1 MARTNVPGVEHIE
14 FDDNLPDAEILSRAQ
29 ALASRIRQYPPGM
42 DNSMPDEE
50 GISRSRSRVGTYS
63 KDIAESDR
71 SLLDVIAGTEAP
83 DYNTLYGGRK
93 ISDLSKHPGIHV
105 PIKKGPNAGDTSSAF
120 GRYQFE
126 KATWDEVS
134 KELGLE
140 DMSPHNQDLGA
151 LHYAAKIYKAKTG
164 RDVSEDWASG
174 DPEMQ
179 HNVLRNLS
187 GVWTSLP
194 GGIEQN
200 PIYGKQRLAQP
211 DRGGAP
217 TSRISD
223 TGFEDQQ
230 PQFRYDPSGR
240 PTSDIFKG
248 ALARGWE
255 GLKGDYLDLIPAMA
269 ASVFNEDEY
278 AKEQLQEYKDRMED
292 VRGEYP
298 VAYEDIS
305 QVNDP
310 VEFLDYAAETL
321 GENAANAA
329 TFLMGAGVG
338 SSIGKA
344 AVRKSIESKLAEHVA
359 KREGLDDAGREVLKN
374 KLMDRIV
381 AGSMAGRVGAG
392 TGMAAASAAS
402 NIPETFQD
410 IYQETGELHPGVA
423 SMFGSVKAGLDT
435 VIPGHVL
442 GKLSGASRDMLT
454 AKILDKMGVLPTSY
468 TKAFLAEAGIATAGE
483 GITEGVQQYID
494 NLAAKYVG
502 SDRDSLEKVFDSAV
516 RGMIGGAVIGA
527 PGAAVEAGRYPAYK
541 YKLDRE
547 ARLKAGAPAQPP
559 GTERI
564 SAPAIPP
571 EISDETTGQAAPPS
585 GLSDAGYS
593 SVISADML
601 AGVGLDKKRN
611 QWIFKNLAGKDFL
624 DEADY
629 AEVAKFLSKLGSN
642 DKIDPE
648 IKAKIIDL
656 IEEHS
661 SNVQRAL
668 ESGIEAGPSGV
679 GAGVSEQPGAGI
691 PTEGAGVPPATGM
704 GADTSSV
711 SGTEGGAPVQQGT
724 LEADPLHFQALSH
737 VLQTNSGS
745 TSGLARALNISL
757 DRADNILND
766 LQESGYVSAPDA
778 KGQRTVTVPDF
789 NAELL
794 LQEAIE
800 EEGVDLE
807 AAKARTLENLKVTR
821 ARQEAEAQ
829 TEEVRKARTVR
840 GLQTT
845 QAQQRA
851 ETAAT
856 QQRDLEAREI
866 QLRGEV
872 RALKDALENATGKRD
887 TSAIA
892 QLTDQ
897 LNAVESQ
904 LQTTTRDRATAAAVR
919 LTEKHPTDGAHGY
932 ATDFDIQDQGD
943 QQSVAA
949 VRTKKKVKGDEKH
962 ANTYFGKTG
971 VLQHA
976 LANIAYDLVFPAPR
990 FRVQPDEVGLESTK
1004 LFEGTG
1010 TKEAESAAKWVQDNL
1025 SAETNEELN
1034 RLVQYFQG
1042 MKDKTEASDKVRWD
1056 EQVVETDTGRER
1068 AMPRTPAPTGDL
1080 YFRTDEA
1087 AKQAPVATLTAE
1099 ELEKGVG
1106 GKGVSSMA
1114 HPVHPAVLDA
1124 LRKGNLAQALL
1135 LHASRIT
1142 GNQSKLARFLSS
1154 VFSGRSEIGD
1164 QSRVARQ
1171 LAKNL
1176 RGTNVKVSLGLTD
1189 ANGKPVPGYYDPAT
1203 NTVHLD
1209 ATDGLNSHTL
1219 IHESGHAVLSH
1230 TLDDADNPLTR
1241 NLTQLFDKVKDSLGG
1256 AYGAQSVHEF
1266 TSEAWGNEE
1275 FKNQLQ
1281 GINPDGLKYTAWDRF
1296 IRAVSN
1302 FFRRAIGLPSK
1313 PLDSMYDA
1321 VDKLISEIASPA
1333 PKNRG
1338 GNILYGPG
1346 GAKYAYSTVDK
1357 IIDKIP
1363 LINEGQKAAL
1373 SDAINFGDREIGS
1386 AIKAFLPMHALAD
1399 IADQYLGNL
1408 PTKVHD
1414 LINQRSGLTKKL
1426 NKMTDPVTAMA
1437 KNAIKKAGHQQ
1448 NEYGDIVH
1456 RSTRAG
1462 VDPTKPRQIYKND
1475 PEKEKIWDNL
1485 NRRYNRLDKSWQDT
1499 YVAMRNGY
1507 RAMYDEIKKTI
1518 FDRIDETDMPQASKV
1533 RLRADIMS
1541 KLMEKGRIDPYFA
1554 LGRSGEYWMSA
1565 NTFDQE
1571 GRPLFVVEAFE
1582 SKWKRRARMRQL
1594 ERGGATEIQPYSN
1607 LQSLDYSR
1615 APDGSFVNSVLKIM
1629 RANKVPDEAVDEM
1642 MRLFISTL
1650 PETAF
1655 AKSMMARKDGGRA
1668 GFDTDAVGVFE
1679 KKMRSMAHQIASMKY
1694 NPKIRNTIADM
1705 ESYANDISKGGIEAK
1720 DKNGKVIK
1728 DEQGQPTYLPAKDN
1742 EIPMRYVEEFKKR
1755 EKFILN
1761 PTKDFWGQLLTTGL
1775 FHYVMGANVS
1785 SVLVNF
1791 ANIPMVVAPYLNS
1804 QYPGQSIS
1812 GAIGHATRVFAGSGR
1827 KAEVEMIGARGEKVM
1842 MDVMPSVANYAPD
1855 SKYGKQYATLVEVL
1869 NEHGQL
1875 DRSQLYEM
1883 IRGDTSTG
1891 TLDKINAASGW
1902 AFHHGERMNR
1912 EVTMMATYDLEVKK
1926 LAAQVRAGKMTAKEA
1941 EEAAAYKAIQTA
1953 ELTNGS
1959 VASASAPRVA
1969 QNFLGKVAFMFKR
1982 YAATHYYM
1990 LWKAFTQATDKLLS
2004 PAERKMARKQLAGIY
2019 GMAGLMAGVQ
2029 GLPLFGL
2036 LSMIYNAFKD
2046 DEDDDFGTLTRN
2058 YIGEF
2063 YYKGPIEYFTNLS
2076 VASRM
2081 SINDMIV
2088 RTANEKAEATT
2099 FAQQMAEVIGG
2110 AAFSVGERVER
2121 GLDLIREGHTER
2133 GIEMM
2138 LPVFAANMFKAVRYG
2153 LEGTN
2158 TLRGDPIT
2166 GDVSLGNVAAQFIG
2180 IAPADY
2186 TRQMEENARLKGM
2199 HDKVI
2204 RKASNLKRKYYIAD
2218 RAGDL
2223 EAKDEAR
2230 EQLIEL
2236 GEKHPGLEISRGN
2249 VGSSLRRSM
2258 KAQQA
2263 ATKEMRHGIRYSKKM
2278 LKEIQ
2283 EKEREWEEAE

>member
-1 MARTNVPGVEHIE
+1 METTI
-14 FDDNLPDAEILSRAQ
+14 
-29 ALASRIRQYPPGM
+29 
-42 DNSMPDEE
+42 DEE
-50 GISRSRSRVGTYS
+50 GMPRTRSRVGTYS

-71 SLLDVIAGTEAP
+71 SLLDTIAGTESP

-93 ISDLSKHPGIHV
+93 ISDLSRHPGIHV
-105 PIKKGPNAGDTSSAF
+105 PIRKGPNAGDTSSAF

-140 DMSPHNQDLGA
+140 DMSPQSQDQGA
-151 LHYAAKIYKAKTG
+151 LHYASKIYKAKTG
-164 RDVSEDWASG
+164 RDVREDWATG
-174 DPEMQ
+174 DPEVQ

-217 TSRISD
+217 TSRITD
-223 TGFEDQQ
+223 AGFDDQPPKLQ
-230 PQFRYDPSGR
+230 YDPSGR

-269 ASVFNEDEY
+269 ASAFGNDKY
-278 AKEQLQEYKDRMED
+278 ATEQLKEYKDRMED
-292 VRGEYP
+292 VRAEYP

-305 QVNDP
+305 KVNDP
-310 VEFLDYAAETL
+310 AEFLDYTVETL

-359 KREGLDDAGREVLKN
+359 KREGLDEAGKAALKD
-374 KLMDRIV
+374 KLMDRVV

-392 TGMAAASAAS
+392 TGMAAASAAG

-423 SMFGSVKAGLDT
+423 AMFGSVKAGLDT

-502 SDRDSLEKVFDSAV
+502 ADREALDKVFDSAV

-527 PGAAVEAGRYPAYK
+527 PGAAVEAGRYPSYRDR
-541 YKLDRE
+541 LDRE
-547 ARLKAGAPAQPP
+547 AGIQLGAPEQPP

-564 SAPAIPP
+564 SAPAVPP
-571 EISDETTGQAAPPS
+571 EVIDETTGQAAPPS
-585 GLSDAGYS
+585 GPSDVGYS
-593 SVISADML
+593 SVLSADML
-601 AGVGLDKKRN
+601 SSIGLDKKRN
-611 QWIFKNLAGKDFL
+611 QWVYKNLEGKDFL
-624 DEADY
+624 NDEDY
-629 AEVAKFLSKLGSN
+629 AKVAKFIGQLGAN
-642 DKIDPE
+642 EKIDPE
-648 IKAKIIDL
+648 IKTKIIDL
-656 IEEHS
+656 IEEHN

-668 ESGIEAGPSGV
+668 ESGIETGPSGV
-679 GAGVSEQPGAGI
+679 GAGVSGGPS
-691 PTEGAGVPPATGM
+691 TGVPPEGVGVPPITGM
-704 GADTSSV
+704 GVDTSSV
-711 SGTEGGAPVQQGT
+711 SGLEGGAPAQQGA
-724 LEADPLHFQALSH
+724 LE
-737 VLQTNSGS
+737 
-745 TSGLARALNISL
+745 
-757 DRADNILND
+757 
-766 LQESGYVSAPDA
+766 
-778 KGQRTVTVPDF
+778 
-789 NAELL
+789 
-794 LQEAIE
+794 EAAGA
-800 EEGVDLE
+800 EGVDLE
-807 AAKARTLENLKVTR
+807 AAKARTLENLQVTR
-821 ARQEAEAQ
+821 ARQQAEAQ
-829 TEEVRKARTVR
+829 TEETRKARTVR
-840 GLQTT
+840 GLETA
-845 QAQQRA
+845 QAQQLA

-872 RALKDALENATGKRD
+872 RGLKDAIEEATGKRD
-887 TSAIA
+887 TNAIA

-919 LTEKHPTDGAHGY
+919 LTEKHPTDETHGY
-932 ATDFDIQDQGD
+932 TTDFDIQDQSD
-943 QQSVAA
+943 QQAVAT
-949 VRTKKKVKGDEKH
+949 VRTKPKVKGDEKH
-962 ANTYFGKTG
+962 AQTYFGKGPVT
-971 VLQHA
+971 QHA
-976 LANIAYDLVFPAPR
+976 LANIAYDLVFPTPR
-990 FRVQPDEVGLESTK
+990 FRVQPDQVDAESNK

-1010 TKEAESAAKWVQDNL
+1010 TKEAESAAKWVQNNL
-1025 SAETNEELN
+1025 SPETNEELN
-1034 RLVQYFQG
+1034 RLIQYFQG
-1042 MKDKTEASDKVRWD
+1042 MKDKTEASDKVRWA
-1056 EQVVETDTGRER
+1056 EETVETDTGRER

-1080 YFRTDEA
+1080 YFRTEEA
-1087 AKQAPVATLTAE
+1087 AKQAPVATLTGE

-1124 LRKGNLAQALL
+1124 LRRGNLAQALL
-1135 LHASRIT
+1135 LHSSRIT

-1154 VFSGRSEIGD
+1154 VFSGRSEVGD

-1176 RGTNVKVSLGLTD
+1176 RGTNVKISLGLTD
-1189 ANGKPVPGYYDPAT
+1189 TNGKPVPGYYDPAT

-1256 AYGAQSVHEF
+1256 AYGAQNVHEF

-1281 GINPDGLKYTAWDRF
+1281 SINPDGLKYTAWDRF

-1302 FFRRAIGLPSK
+1302 FFRRSIGLPAK

-1338 GNILYGPG
+1338 GHILYAPR
-1346 GAKYAYSTVDK
+1346 GAKYAYNTVDK
-1357 IIDKIP
+1357 IIDNIP
-1363 LINEGQKAAL
+1363 LLSDNQKAAL
-1373 SDAINFGDREIGS
+1373 SDGINFGDREVSS

-1399 IADQYLGNL
+1399 VADKYLGGL

-1414 LINQRSGLTKKL
+1414 LINQKSGLTKKL
-1426 NKMTDPVTAMA
+1426 NKMTDPVISLA
-1437 KNAIKKAGHQQ
+1437 KHAIKKAGHQQ

-1554 LGRSGEYWMSA
+1554 LGRSGEHWLSA

-1582 SKWKRRARMRQL
+1582 SKWKRRARMREL
-1594 ERGGATEIQPYSN
+1594 ERGGATEVQPYSN

-1629 RANKVPDEAVDEM
+1629 RANKVPDEAIDEM

-1679 KKMRSMAHQIASMKY
+1679 KKMRSMSHQIASMKY

-1705 ESYANDISKGGIEAK
+1705 ETYANKISRGAIEAT

-1728 DEQGQPTYLPAKDN
+1728 DANGDPTYLPAKDN
-1742 EIPMRYVEEFKKR
+1742 EIPMRYVDEFKKR
-1755 EKFILN
+1755 ERYILN
-1761 PTKDFWGQLLTTGL
+1761 PVKSDWGQLATTGL
-1775 FHYVMGANVS
+1775 FHYVMGANIS

-1791 ANIPMVVAPYLNS
+1791 ANVPMVVTPYLWS
-1804 QYPGQSIS
+1804 QYPGQNIS
-1812 GAIGHATRVFAGSGR
+1812 GAIGHATRVFMGSGR
-1827 KAEVEMIGARGEKVM
+1827 KAKVEMIGANGQTVM
-1842 MDVMPSVANYAPD
+1842 MDVMPSVANYNPD
-1855 SKYGKQYATLVEVL
+1855 SKYGKQYATLVRVL
-1869 NEHGQL
+1869 NDHGQL

-1883 IRGDTSTG
+1883 IRGDTGTG
-1891 TLDKINAASGW
+1891 TLDKLNAISGW

-1912 EVTMMATYDLEVKK
+1912 EVTMMAAYDLENRK
-1926 LAAQVRAGKMTAKEA
+1926 LAAKVRSGEMTTKEA

-1959 VASASAPRVA
+1959 VASASAPRIS
-1969 QNFLGKVAFMFKR
+1969 QSSLGKVAFMFKR

-1990 LWKAFTQATDKLLS
+1990 LWKAYKQATDQLLS

-2019 GMAGLMAGVQ
+2019 GMAGLMAGAQ

-2036 LSMIYNAFKD
+2036 LSMVHNLFKD
-2046 DEDDDFGTLTRN
+2046 DEDDDLGTATRN

-2063 YYKGPIEYFTNLS
+2063 AYKGPIEYFTNLA

-2088 RTANEKAEATT
+2088 RTSNEKAEAAT

-2110 AAFSVGERVER
+2110 AAYSVPERIER
-2121 GLDLIREGHTER
+2121 GLNLIREGHTER

-2138 LPVFAANMFKAVRYG
+2138 LPVAASNMFKAVRYG

-2166 GDVSLGNVAAQFIG
+2166 GDVSPGNVMAQFIG

-2186 TRQMEENARLKGM
+2186 TRQMEENDRLKGM

-2204 RKASNLKRKYYIAD
+2204 RKASNLKRKYYTAD

-2223 EAKDEAR
+2223 GGKWDAR
-2230 EQLIEL
+2230 EELIEL

-2249 VGSSLRRSM
+2249 VDSSLRRSM
-2258 KAQQA
+2258 KAQRN
-2263 ATKEMRHGIRYSKKM
+2263 ATEEMRHGIRYSKKM
-2278 LKEIQ
+2278 LKEIK